1 MKLGMFE
8 LVEPLP
14 VLKNPHV
21 IAVLRPWTDA
31 GNSATLA
38 MSCLESLLSAKQ
50 LGKISRPGTFFDF
63 TRYRPM
69 ARYNMGN
76 REIIVPNTII
86 TYAQQE
92 QGQEFIF
99 LNMLEP
105 NLFAERYISSI
116 LQLLKIFGVQRYC
129 LLGSMYDMV
138 PHTRPLLVTGG
149 AVGENAT
156 KSLKKTGITSSAYE
170 GPTTICSLI
179 SQNAVN
185 LGIETI
191 NIMVR
196 LPQYTQLEKDYTGQV
211 RLLEVINSL
220 YGIPIDETI
229 LRRAEQQIKDID
241 IEVNRS
247 HKIKEIVT
255 HLETYYDAQSATKPK
270 KEKPGLSPD
279 IENFLKEME
288 NRFRQE

>member
-14 VLKNPHV
+14 ILNSPHI

-31 GNSATLA
+31 GNAGTLTI
-38 MSCLESLLSAKQ
+38 SYLESFLSAKQ
-50 LGKISRPGTFFDF
+50 LGKIRRPGTFFDF

-69 ARYNMGN
+69 VRYNLGN
-76 REIIVPNTII
+76 REIIVPNTIV
-86 TYAQQE
+86 TYAKQE
-92 QGQEFIF
+92 QGQDFVF

-105 NLFAERYISSI
+105 NLFAEQYIKSV
-116 LQLLKIFGVQRYC
+116 LQLLQLLRVQRYC

-149 AVGENAT
+149 AVGKNA
-156 KSLKKTGITSSAYE
+156 SEDLKKTGITSSAYE

-179 SQNAVN
+179 SQDAAK

-196 LPQYTQLEKDYTGQV
+196 LPKYTQLEKDYTGQV
-211 RLLEVINSL
+211 RLLEVINNL

-229 LRRAEQQIKDID
+229 VHRAEQQIQDID
-241 IEVNRS
+241 IEVNRRR
-247 HKIKEIVT
+247 KTKEAVKQ
-255 HLETYYDAQSATKPK
+255 LEAYYDAQSATKQK
-270 KEKPGLSPD
+270 KEQSGLSPD
-279 IENFLKEME
+279 VENFLKEME
-288 NRFRQE
+288 NRFRQD

>member
-1 MKLGMFE
+1 MKLGIFE

-14 VLKNPHV
+14 ILKNPHV

-31 GNSATLA
+31 GNAGTLA
-38 MSCLESLLSAKQ
+38 LGYLESLLSAKQ
-50 LGKISRPGTFFDF
+50 LGKIRRPGTFFDF

-69 ARYNMGN
+69 ARYNQGN
-76 REIIVPNTII
+76 REIIVPNTIV
-86 TYAQQE
+86 TYAKQE
-92 QGQEFIF
+92 QGQDFVF

-105 NLFAERYISSI
+105 NLFAEQYIKSV
-116 LQLLKIFGVQRYC
+116 LQLLQLLRVQRYC
-129 LLGSMYDMV
+129 LLGSMYDLV

-149 AVGENAT
+149 AVGKNA
-156 KSLKKTGITSSAYE
+156 SEDLKKTGITSSAYE

-179 SQNAVN
+179 SQDAAK

-211 RLLEVINSL
+211 RLLEVINNL

-229 LRRAEQQIKDID
+229 VHRAEQQIQDID

-247 HKIKEIVT
+247 RKTKEAVK
-255 HLETYYDAQSATKPK
+255 HLEAYYDAQSATKQK
-270 KEKPGLSPD
+270 KEQSGLSPD
-279 IENFLKEME
+279 VENFLKEME
-288 NRFRQE
+288 NRFRQD

>member
-1 MKLGMFE
+1 
-8 LVEPLP
+8 
-14 VLKNPHV
+14 
-21 IAVLRPWTDA
+21 
-31 GNSATLA
+31 
-38 MSCLESLLSAKQ
+38 
-50 LGKISRPGTFFDF
+50 
-63 TRYRPM
+63 
-69 ARYNMGN
+69 MGN
-76 REIIVPNTII
+76 REIIVPNTIV
-86 TYAQQE
+86 TYIEQE
-92 QGQEFIF
+92 QGQDFIF

-105 NLFAERYISSI
+105 NLFAEQYINSI
-116 LQLLKIFGVQRYC
+116 VQLLKMLGVQRYC

-149 AVGENAT
+149 AVGENAI
-156 KSLKKTGITSSAYE
+156 KDLKKTGITSSAYE

-179 SQNAVN
+179 SQTAVN

-191 NIMVR
+191 SIMVR
-196 LPQYTQLEKDYTGQV
+196 LPQYTQLEKDYMGQV

-255 HLETYYDAQSATKPK
+255 HLETYYDAQSATKQK

-279 IENFLKEME
+279 IESFLKEME

>member
-8 LVEPLP
+8 IVEPLP

-38 MSCLESLLSAKQ
+38 MSQLEQLLSARQ
-50 LGKISRPGTFFDF
+50 LGKIRRPGTFFDF

-69 ARYNMGN
+69 AWYKMGN

-92 QGQEFIF
+92 HGQDFVF

-105 NLFAERYISSI
+105 NLFAEHYINSV
-116 LQLLKIFGVQRYC
+116 LQLLDLLKVQRYC
-129 LLGSMYDMV
+129 LMGSMYDMV

-149 AVGENAT
+149 AAGEKAKND
-156 KSLKKTGITSSAYE
+156 LLKTGITSSAYE
-170 GPTTICSLI
+170 GPTTICYLI
-179 SQNAVN
+179 AQDAAKK
-185 LGIETI
+185 GIETI
-191 NIMVR
+191 NLMVR

-211 RLLEVINSL
+211 RLLEVINNL
-220 YGIPIDETI
+220 YGIPVEEAI

-247 HKIKEIVT
+247 RKTKEIVA
-255 HLETYYDAQSATKPK
+255 HLEAYYDAQSATKPK
-270 KEKPGLSPD
+270 KEAQGLSPD

-288 NRFRQE
+288 NKFKQE

>member
-14 VLKNPHV
+14 ILKNPHV

-31 GNSATLA
+31 GNAGTLA
-38 MSCLESLLSAKQ
+38 ISFLESLFSAKQ
-50 LGKISRPGTFFDF
+50 LGKIRRPGTFFDF

-69 ARYNMGN
+69 ARYNLGN

-86 TYAQQE
+86 TYTKQE
-92 QGQEFIF
+92 QGQDFVF

-105 NLFAERYISSI
+105 NLFAEHYISSV
-116 LQLLKIFGVQRYC
+116 LKLLEVLGVHRYC

-149 AVGENAT
+149 AVGEQAI
-156 KSLKKTGITSSAYE
+156 KDLKKTGITSSAYE

-179 SQNAVN
+179 SQDAVK

-191 NIMVR
+191 SIMVR
-196 LPQYTQLEKDYTGQV
+196 LPQYTQLEKDYSGQV
-211 RLLEVINSL
+211 RLLEVIDSL

-229 LRRAEQQIKDID
+229 VHRAAQQINDID

-247 HKIKEIVT
+247 RKMKEIIAQ
-255 HLETYYDAQSATKPK
+255 LEAYYDAQSATKQK
-270 KEKPGLSPD
+270 QEQQRLSPE